1 MNSARETFASQGF
14 VITSPHIV
22 FAFAIFIYHDR
33 QISKFDNSSQT
44 TKSMRLPARNLTLL
58 VNALAHLTTIS
69 DSQSRSKTR
78 SQQWVHTAVESLLQV
93 PLGGFFSTRCVSWLI
108 GVVGVFF
115 ATKIFVSLFWIIIFV
130 GATYFFTP
138 RETNMLA
145 KIGVRKESGC
155 R

>member
-1 MNSARETFASQGF
+1 MNSARETFASQVF

-22 FAFAIFIYHDR
+22 FGFAIFIYHDR

-69 DSQSRSKTR
+69 DSQSRSKTK

-93 PLGGFFSTRCVSWLI
+93 PLGGFSAQDVCL
-108 GVVGVFF
+108 G
-115 ATKIFVSLFWIIIFV
+115 
-130 GATYFFTP
+130 
-138 RETNMLA
+138 
-145 KIGVRKESGC
+145 
-155 R
+155 

>member
-1 MNSARETFASQGF
+1 MF
-14 VITSPHIV
+14 
-22 FAFAIFIYHDR
+22 
-33 QISKFDNSSQT
+33 
-44 TKSMRLPARNLTLL
+44 
-58 VNALAHLTTIS
+58 
-69 DSQSRSKTR
+69 
-78 SQQWVHTAVESLLQV
+78 
-93 PLGGFFSTRCVSWLI
+93 
-108 GVVGVFF
+108 FF